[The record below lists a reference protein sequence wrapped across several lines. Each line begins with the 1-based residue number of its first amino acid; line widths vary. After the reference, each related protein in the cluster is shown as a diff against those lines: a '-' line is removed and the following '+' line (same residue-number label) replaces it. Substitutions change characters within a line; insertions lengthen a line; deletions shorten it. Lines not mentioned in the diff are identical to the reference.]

1 MMFICLEGV
10 VLEVNEEI
18 NFESGSAVI
27 KSVERLMGDIGNE
40 NGYLEI
46 FLDYTSL
53 NENKQLVGV
62 EFTGKDAIGYYPY
75 IDDQNRITAV
85 SYMLNEFDTKEL
97 KLSVTKPR
105 YVLMEPYEL
114 DISIEEIIAI
124 VS

>member
-1 MMFICLEGV
+1 V

-27 KSVERLMGDIGNE
+27 KSVERLMDDIGNE